1 MIHLGRSKKV
11 RLTKADVRDIEQNLK
26 DVKAICE
33 NQLDENSYTD
43 VKKNIGRVEY
53 LIQQGR
59 Q

>member
-1 MIHLGRSKKV
+1 MIHLGKSRKV
-11 RLTKADVRDIEQNLK
+11 KLQKADVMDIERELK

-33 NQLDENSYTD
+33 NQLDENSYID
-43 VKKNIGRVEY
+43 VKNSIGRVEY